1 MNSACAHR
9 NCFPLTSNTRSEIL
23 REKFVELHSQPLLE
37 DLRDQFVTN
46 YPTLDFPPVP
56 ERGSLD
62 LRLVLQSPYFFQ

>member
-1 MNSACAHR
+1 
-9 NCFPLTSNTRSEIL
+9 L

-62 LRLVLQSPYFFQ
+62 LRLVLKSPYFFQ